1 MVDDLEYWQKVLE
14 NAERS
19 LEIMEARG
27 IDDLRSRKAAQ
38 MDIDEAKNEIEN
50 LS

>member
-1 MVDDLEYWQKVLE
+1 MIDDLEYWQKVLE

-19 LEIMEARG
+19 LEIMDARG
-27 IDDLRSRKAAQ
+27 IDDVRSRKAAQ
-38 MDIDEAKNEIEN
+38 MTIDEAKTEIEN

>member
-27 IDDLRSRKAAQ
+27 IDDVRSRKTAQ
-38 MDIDEAKNEIEN
+38 MAIDEAKNEIEN

>member
-1 MVDDLEYWQKVLE
+1 MIDDLEYWQKVLE

-19 LEIMEARG
+19 LEIMDASG
-27 IDDLRSRKAAQ
+27 IEDVRSRKAAQ
-38 MDIDEAKNEIEN
+38 MTIDEAKIEIEN

>member
-1 MVDDLEYWQKVLE
+1 MVDDLQYWQKVLE

-19 LEIMEARG
+19 LEIMDASG
-27 IDDLRSRKAAQ
+27 IEDIRARKATQ
-38 MDIDEAKNEIEN
+38 MTIEEATTQIEH

>member
-14 NAERS
+14 NAERHI
-19 LEIMEARG
+19 EIMDARG
-27 IDDLRSRKAAQ
+27 IEDVRSRKAAQ
-38 MDIDEAKNEIEN
+38 MTIDEANAKIKE

>member
-19 LEIMEARG
+19 LEIMDARG
-27 IDDLRSRKAAQ
+27 IEDVRSRKSAQ
-38 MDIDEAKNEIEN
+38 MTIQEAKTEIEN